1 MDLNHIFNLFGGDP
15 KKYTE
20 EPPSTINIEQFEKTP
35 TFKVGMYKKIILN
48 QHVFQK
54 KLINMFK
61 TPKDDFGM
69 EGMEDMGEYIT
80 HHRAWSYIK
89 DCLINDEIW

>member
-1 MDLNHIFNLFGGDP
+1 MELNHIFNLFGGDP

-69 EGMEDMGEYIT
+69 DGI
-80 HHRAWSYIK
+80 
-89 DCLINDEIW
+89 CLLYTSPSPRDGLLSRMPSSA